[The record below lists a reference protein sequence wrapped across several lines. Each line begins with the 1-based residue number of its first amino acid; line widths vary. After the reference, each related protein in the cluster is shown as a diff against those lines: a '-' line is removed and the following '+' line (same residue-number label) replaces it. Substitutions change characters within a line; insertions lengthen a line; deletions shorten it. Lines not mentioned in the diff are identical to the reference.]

1 MSCESRVDGDV
12 LQLAMVNDTASVDAG
27 QTALRAFLSAR
38 NVSERGAFQTELAF
52 EELAV
57 NVVRHAYA
65 GRPASQSRIDAT
77 VRIDGPQIVL
87 TIEDAGLP
95 FDPVQAPEVPL
106 ATSLEQAQ
114 VGGLGIR
121 FIRAAAAHITHERV
135 ADKNRTTV
143 WLNR

>member
-1 MSCESRVDGDV
+1 MPCESRVDGDV

-65 GRPASQSRIDAT
+65 DRPASQSRIDAT

-95 FDPVQAPEVPL
+95 TLFAKAARL
-106 ATSLEQAQ
+106 ALASMEESETNA
-114 VGGLGIR
+114 
-121 FIRAAAAHITHERV
+121 
-135 ADKNRTTV
+135 
-143 WLNR
+143 